1 MSRIGRLPVAIPDN
15 VEVSIEDGA
24 QQSVTVKGP
33 KGSLC
38 QRFSSKAVRVR
49 QEEDQVVVEPVG
61 KDKFSRA
68 MYGTARSL
76 INGMIQGVTEGFTKK
91 LTISG
96 VGFRANVQGSILDL
110 ALGYSHPVRLE
121 IPESITVNVVD
132 QTKITV
138 TGYDKQQV
146 GQFAA
151 RIKWANPAE
160 PYKGKGVAIEG
171 EPVLRKEG
179 KKAG

>member
-1 MSRIGRLPVAIPDN
+1 MSRVGRLPVAIPDKVGVS
-15 VEVSIEDGA
+15 VEEGA
-24 QQSVTVKGP
+24 KLAVTVKGP
-33 KGSLC
+33 KGTLS
-38 QRFSSKAVRVR
+38 QKFSPKAVRVR
-49 QEEDQVVVEPVG
+49 LDENSVVVEPVG

-68 MYGTARSL
+68 MFGTARSL
-76 INGMIQGVTEGFTKK
+76 INGMVQGVTEGFSKK

-96 VGFRANVQGSILDL
+96 VGFRANVQGSVLDL
-110 ALGYSHPVRLE
+110 ALGYSHPVRLS
-121 IPESITVNVVD
+121 IPEGITVTVAD
-132 QTKITV
+132 QTKVTV

>member
-1 MSRIGRLPVAIPDN
+1 MSRIGRLPVAIPEK
-15 VEVSIEDGA
+15 VEVSIEDGP

-33 KGSLC
+33 KGTLR
-38 QRFSSKAVRVR
+38 QQFSTKAVRVR
-49 QEEDQVVVEPVG
+49 QEEGQVVVEPVG

-96 VGFRANVQGSILDL
+96 VGFRANVQGAILDL

-121 IPESITVNVVD
+121 IPEGVTVTVED

-138 TGYDKQQV
+138 AGYDKQQV

>member
-1 MSRIGRLPVAIPDN
+1 MSRIGRLPVAIPEK
-15 VEVSIEDGA
+15 VEVSIEDGL

-38 QRFSSKAVRVR
+38 QRFSAKAVRVR

-68 MYGTARSL
+68 MYGTVRSL
-76 INGMIQGVTEGFTKK
+76 INGMIKGVTEGFTKK

-110 ALGYSHPVRLE
+110 SLGYSHPVRLD
-121 IPESITVNVVD
+121 IPEGISVNVDD